1 MIGLII
7 MILLS
12 ALIAGSIEVAFENSP
27 MEVELKL
34 LNNVQGK

>member
-12 ALIAGSIEVAFENSP
+12 ALIAGSIKEELEDAFNDPNWIDIKEW
-27 MEVELKL
+27 EL
-34 LNNVQGK
+34 

>member
-12 ALIAGSIEVAFENSP
+12 ALIAGSIKEELEDAFNDPNWMNKE
-27 MEVELKL
+27 EG
-34 LNNVQGK
+34 Q

>member
-12 ALIAGSIEVAFENSP
+12 ALIAGSIKEELEAADFADAFRKA
-27 MEVELKL
+27 MEE
-34 LNNVQGK
+34 

>member
-12 ALIAGSIEVAFENSP
+12 ALIAGSIKEELMDAFNDPNWMNKE
-27 MEVELKL
+27 E
-34 LNNVQGK
+34 